1 MASASARFGSGS
13 PRPPVV
19 PVETLE
25 FLDSNGYCTVPA
37 VLDAEKC
44 ELVRSM
50 MDEFLGPPCD
60 HIDFKARGMQKGSMW
75 PERSAAEGGGPL
87 LTEEGPY
94 MHSLQHPIPDA
105 RTALPVPPLL
115 EVMSDVL
122 RADPDDLVLIHQNFR
137 RTDPSPGPHPE
148 IRPDGTFDGAKAG
161 FHQDSAFLLSHY
173 DTSPRQ
179 NYYICILA
187 FTPVVSGGAAFV
199 YAPGS
204 MAAARAGAAAVPAQ
218 LAESVTAAVSA
229 QASLDSSASHT
240 CTLTLADNGAHCAGL
255 PNNFTTADPGRTTRK
270 GARGDQ
276 GCRSRSHF

>member
-1 MASASARFGSGS
+1 MASQAPTRRRAQGSSGAS
-13 PRPPVV
+13 V
-19 PVETLE
+19 PVTARVPTETLE
-25 FLDSNGYCTVPA
+25 FLDANGYCTVPG
-37 VLDAEKC
+37 VLEPAKC
-44 ELVRSM
+44 KLVRSM
-50 MDEFLGPPCD
+50 MDEYLGPPCD
-60 HIDFKARGMQKGSMW
+60 HIDFEARGMQKGSMW

-94 MHSLQHPIPDA
+94 MHSLQHPIPDP

-115 EVMSDVL
+115 EVMGDIL
-122 RADPDDLVLIHQNFR
+122 RAEPDDLLLIHQNFR
-137 RTDPSPGPHPE
+137 RTDPSPGPHPK

-179 NYYICILA
+179 TYYICILA

-204 MAAARAGAAAVPAQ
+204 MAAARAGAAAVPAE

-229 QASLDSSASHT
+229 RAELASSSHKHAES
-240 CTLTLADNGAHCAGL
+240 
-255 PNNFTTADPGRTTRK
+255 RWQWR
-270 GARGDQ
+270 ARRAVEPS
-276 GCRSRSHF
+276 CHS